1 MSRHVRHT
9 LSTAFRFG
17 AIMGAVLLACACT
30 VQIQPPA
37 SPDVSQPPAPVERS
51 VVVPQPAA
59 PPPPVVTAPQGQEW
73 WGTTDCSILADNG
86 LTFDEVNSYWAAL
99 GYPSNM
105 DNENDG
111 IPCETIYGEQN

>member
-1 MSRHVRHT
+1 M
-9 LSTAFRFG
+9 
-17 AIMGAVLLACACT
+17 
-30 VQIQPPA
+30 
-37 SPDVSQPPAPVERS
+37 
-51 VVVPQPAA
+51 
-59 PPPPVVTAPQGQEW
+59 TAPRNQEW
-73 WGTTDCSILADNG
+73 WGTTDCSVLADNG